1 MNTVFHVARKD
12 KAMSDS
18 ITFWLNIPKDV
29 VKEICSRKD
38 GDMFLNLS
46 EIKRLKENALQNSQA
61 SLIQTATGTPYGT
74 AVKYVETGD
83 LRTEANE
90 YANIQS
96 NYTSFL
102 KDYEEITLEYFRD
115 DQKHIKHLKKKEVA
129 NV

>member
-46 EIKRLKENALQNSQA
+46 QIKRLKENALQNSQA
-61 SLIQTATGTPYGT
+61 SLIQTATGTPYG
-74 AVKYVETGD
+74 AGVNYVENRD
-83 LRTEANE
+83 LRKEADDYNE
-90 YANIQS
+90 IQY